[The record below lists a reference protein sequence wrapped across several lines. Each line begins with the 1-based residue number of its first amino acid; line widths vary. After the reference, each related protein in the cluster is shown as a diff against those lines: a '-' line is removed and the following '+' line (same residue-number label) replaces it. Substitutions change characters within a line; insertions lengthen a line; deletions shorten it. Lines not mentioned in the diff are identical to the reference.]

1 MKLELNPSVA
11 EFFRSTVRT
20 ILDDRKVQVQETTE
34 FYVVNLLTQ
43 AVNSSQE
50 NADPNYFDEPLAIL
64 FGKAFSTANQNER
77 YSLLK
82 HLGDQSLFVSGFFG
96 DSLKRKIIDVDYYIS
111 MGSQAYGCL
120 SGISKKQIEKDF
132 FSTTFDEL
140 SGKFT
145 AFVDLFSEIAEKANM
160 TSNQDVL
167 KLYEKWLYTK
177 SKNLLEKLQKMGIQ
191 PIDLNNEDLQ

>member
-1 MKLELNPSVA
+1 LKLELNPSVA

-120 SGISKKQIEKDF
+120 SGISKK
-132 FSTTFDEL
+132 T
-140 SGKFT
+140 
-145 AFVDLFSEIAEKANM
+145 N
-160 TSNQDVL
+160 
-167 KLYEKWLYTK
+167 
-177 SKNLLEKLQKMGIQ
+177 
-191 PIDLNNEDLQ
+191 

>member
-11 EFFRSTVRT
+11 EFFRDTVRT
-20 ILDDRKVQVQETTE
+20 ILHDRKVHVQETTE

-43 AVNSSQE
+43 AVQSSQE
-50 NADPNYFDEPLAIL
+50 NSDPNYFDAPLAIL
-64 FGKAFSTANQNER
+64 FGKAFSTANQNEK

-120 SGISKKQIEKDF
+120 SDISRKQIEKDF

-145 AFVDLFSEIAEKANM
+145 SFVDIFSEISERANI

-167 KLYEKWLYTK
+167 RMYERWLYTK
-177 SKNLLEKLQKMGIQ
+177 SNSLLEKLQKMGIQ
-191 PIDLNNEDLQ
+191 PVDTNNEDLQ

>member
-11 EFFRSTVRT
+11 DFFRTTVRS
-20 ILDDRKVQVQETTE
+20 ILNDRKVHVQETTE

-120 SGISKKQIEKDF
+120 SGISKKQVEKDF
-132 FSTTFDEL
+132 FSKTFDEL
-140 SGKFT
+140 SGKFP
-145 AFVDLFSEIAEKANM
+145 AFVDLFSEISERANI

-177 SKNLLEKLQKMGIQ
+177 SKSLLEKLQKMGIQ
-191 PIDLNNEDLQ
+191 PVDLNNEDLQ

>member
-11 EFFRSTVRT
+11 DFFRTTVRS
-20 ILDDRKVQVQETTE
+20 ILNDRKVHVQETTE

-43 AVNSSQE
+43 AVNCSQE
-50 NADPNYFDEPLAIL
+50 NADPNYFDEPLAIV

-120 SGISKKQIEKDF
+120 SGISKKQVEKDF
-132 FSTTFDEL
+132 FSKTFDEL
-140 SGKFT
+140 SGKFP
-145 AFVDLFSEIAEKANM
+145 AFVDLFSEISERANI

-167 KLYEKWLYTK
+167 KLYEIWLYTK
-177 SKNLLEKLQKMGIQ
+177 SKSLLEKLQKMGIQ
-191 PIDLNNEDLQ
+191 PVDLNNEDLQ